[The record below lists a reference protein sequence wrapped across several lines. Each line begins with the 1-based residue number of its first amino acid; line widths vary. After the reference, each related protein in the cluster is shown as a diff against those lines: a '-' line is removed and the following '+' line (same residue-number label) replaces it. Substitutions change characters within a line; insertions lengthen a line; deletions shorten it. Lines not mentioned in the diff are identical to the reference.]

1 MAYIVGQYNHN
12 KDSGDDGSYIDL
24 ITSGTVRRRQ
34 NQSDS
39 GVIGSSL
46 DPFKDECIQL
56 GNLSTS
62 EYYYFRCQIKRLASE
77 QIFYVKLVNYDASAS
92 GSVEQY
98 IKTITI
104 QGGKPDEWVSV
115 ECIFHPIV
123 QFDCILFQL
132 QRTLDDY
139 RIAARYPKIAY
150 QELGI
155 INDVIGMKIASDTKL
170 LKIGVQSHPG
180 LVMCINGE
188 EIHTS
193 RSGIYEIKNGVL
205 PVNFFSVVNAAKENT
220 TTMQDWM
227 NDIGSQSV
235 AIEEAVEAGTMTRD
249 QATARYEAMNNR
261 SFFGTSKTVEIDPFI
276 LDYMYEG

>member
-1 MAYIVGQYNHN
+1 MAYILGQYNHN
-12 KDSGDDGSYIDL
+12 KDSGDDGAFIDL

-34 NQSDS
+34 NQSDA

-62 EYYYFRCQIKRLASE
+62 EYYYFRCYIKRLPSE
-77 QIFYVKLVNYDASAS
+77 QIFYVKLVNYDVSTTNN
-92 GSVEQY
+92 VEQY

-104 QGGKPDEWVSV
+104 QGGEPDEWVSV

-139 RIAARYPKIAY
+139 RVAARYPKIAY
-150 QELGI
+150 QELGT
-155 INDVIGMKIASDTKL
+155 INDIIAMKIKSDIKL

-193 RSGIYEIKNGVL
+193 RSGIYEIKNGIL
-205 PVNFFSVVNAAKENT
+205 PVTFFSVVNAASENA

-227 NDIGSQSV
+227 DSIGSQSV

-249 QATARYEAMNNR
+249 EATARYEAMTNR
-261 SFFGTSKTVEIDPFI
+261 SFLGTLKTIEIDPFT